1 MRRPG
6 IGRPPPCYKDRA
18 HESTTRGGNRLNPAF
33 LGIATASIWGVHD
46 LVAGVTSRRIGFLP
60 TVLGS
65 TFFGFAALTGWLAVD
80 GTYPAL
86 IQDRAWIAYGSGF
99 GYALATMCLFAAL
112 SSGPMSLGVPL
123 AGSYPIT
130 SLVLSAAA
138 GVVPTALQLSLALT
152 VVLGVVLVSMTA
164 DSSSPRQ
171 QFPEGWFRRTLT
183 YGLSA
188 HVLFAFA
195 IWSGQLAAVRFG
207 GIETTWLARLSGLVL
222 LVLILAVSRDTL
234 KNKASYLPT
243 LGMIGL
249 LDVLAIS
256 CLNYAA
262 NTAHPEIATV
272 IGSTFGPVTVLLA
285 WIFLKERISG
295 LTWLGIVITFSAV
308 AALSATG

>member
-1 MRRPG
+1 M
-6 IGRPPPCYKDRA
+6 
-18 HESTTRGGNRLNPAF
+18 NPAF

-46 LVAGVTSRRIGFLP
+46 LVAGITSRRIGFLP

-65 TFFGFAALTGWLAVD
+65 TFFGLAALTAWLAAD
-80 GTYPAL
+80 GGYPAL
-86 IQDRAWIAYGSGF
+86 IQERIWIAYGSGF

-123 AGSYPIT
+123 AGSYPVT
-130 SLVLSAAA
+130 SLILAAA
-138 GVVPTALQLSLALT
+138 SGTLPTVLQLSLALT
-152 VVLGVVLVSMTA
+152 VVVGVVVVSTA
-164 DSSSPRQ
+164 DGAGDARQ
-171 QFPEGWFRRTLT
+171 QFPDGWFGRTIA

-188 HVLFAFA
+188 HVLFALA

-207 GIETTWLARLSGLVL
+207 SIETTWLARLSGLVL
-222 LVLILAVSRDTL
+222 LALILAASRESL
-234 KNKASYLPT
+234 KNKAGYLPT
-243 LGMIGL
+243 VAAIGL

-256 CLNYAA
+256 CLNYAG

-285 WIFLKERISG
+285 WIFLKERIS
-295 LTWLGIVITFSAV
+295 LLRWLGIVVTFSAV